1 MRPRSE
7 AEWDSMGRLL
17 VDAAFYAVQRVVS
30 GSFIPWSMYSNG
42 IIVSTL
48 LLVISEV
55 RRLLDEKQL
64 IYCR

>member
-1 MRPRSE
+1 
-7 AEWDSMGRLL
+7 MGRLL